1 MNSPMKFSLE
11 KNVRFLRKT
20 SERVKSYKQH
30 CMAFSVVAQSKM
42 RTKVQKN
49 KPAK

>member
-11 KNVRFLRKT
+11 KNVRFLRNT

-42 RTKVQKN
+42 RSARN